1 MAKTEQ
7 SSPTGPGAL
16 LQLVRDGRATTRA
29 ELARYTGLAR
39 STVAQRVEALLA
51 ADLLYEAGGSTSTGG
66 RPPTT
71 LAFKHDAGVVL
82 AADLGATHARLALS
96 DLAGAPLAEYASE
109 LDIADGP
116 ERVLEWVCAEFEKLL
131 RRAGHKAV

>member
-1 MAKTEQ
+1 MRTIESPSQ

-16 LQLVRDGRATTRA
+16 LQLVRSGHATNRA
-29 ELARYTGLAR
+29 ELARHTGLAR

-66 RPPTT
+66 PPPTTPASPARTRAGRAPPPT

-82 AADLGATHARLALS
+82 AADLGATHAPLALS
-96 DLAGAPLAEYASE
+96 YLAGAPLAEYASE
-109 LDIADGP
+109 LSIA
-116 ERVLEWVCAEFEKLL
+116 
-131 RRAGHKAV
+131 